1 MNYYEA
7 RQIICRTKVRVLN
20 KTNSKAIQEKLFSL
34 GCKWEGSESKNKII
48 KNLDKPFLYT
58 STGGQIIRWGTSEK
72 VFDKSDYDW
81 KKTSANNYWFS
92 SRNRP
97 NVDDSLALIKNW
109 EPK

>member
-1 MNYYEA
+1 M
-7 RQIICRTKVRVLN
+7 
-20 KTNSKAIQEKLFSL
+20 
-34 GCKWEGSESKNKII
+34 
-48 KNLDKPFLYT
+48 
-58 STGGQIIRWGTSEK
+58 EK